1 MSPRLALSALAALLL
16 AACQVPVKPAA
27 VDPPEPVAVV
37 KVAPL
42 DGAPAATPSPSAS
55 PDEPAPAAAP
65 DPMDTGAEVF
75 DHLAS
80 RFSTPVCVKGQHNQA
95 WRRRYAGY
103 PVGFAR
109 NMEKVLPLLAFV
121 ATELERRELPA
132 EFALLPI
139 VESWYRPEAIGPGG
153 PAGMWQMIAS
163 TARGHGIRIQP
174 GYDGRL
180 SPVEATEAALD
191 HLDMLSDHFDGE
203 WRAMAMAY
211 NAGEYRILR
220 AFKASGDR
228 RVSGES
234 HLPRGL
240 SRTTYDYVA
249 KLHALACLLAHPER
263 HGLVLPREATFVP
276 LARFELPAGATSL
289 DQAALA
295 LGTDGATL
303 RRLNPA
309 YRQGRV
315 AAGVPRTVLAPATPV
330 ALLARQ
336 NAPASAPEPAAGAP
350 AADSAREHRVRRGD
364 TLSRIARQYGVDL
377 RQLYRLNRLN
387 GRSILQPGQVLRID
401 P

>member
-1 MSPRLALSALAALLL
+1 MSRRLALPALAALLL
-16 AACQVPVKPAA
+16 AGCQVPVKPD
-27 VDPPEPVAVV
+27 VVEPPEPVAVV

-42 DGAPAATPSPSAS
+42 DGAPAPAPETS
-55 PDEPAPAAAP
+55 EPAPEKPAKP

-80 RFSTPVCVKGQHNQA
+80 RFSAPVCVKGQHNQA

-103 PVGFAR
+103 PAGFAR
-109 NMEKVLPLLAFV
+109 NMEKVLPLMAYV

-132 EFALLPI
+132 EFALIPI

-220 AFKASGDR
+220 ALKASGDR

-234 HLPRGL
+234 QLPRGL

-249 KLHALACLLAHPER
+249 KLHALACLLARPER

-276 LARFELPAGATSL
+276 LARFELPAGAGSL
-289 DQAALA
+289 DQAALS

-330 ALLARQ
+330 ALLARE
-336 NAPASAPEPAAGAP
+336 SAPTAANAPAAGAT
-350 AADSAREHRVRRGD
+350 ASETREHRVRRGD

>member
-1 MSPRLALSALAALLL
+1 MKSRLALPWLATLLL
-16 AACQVPVKPAA
+16 AACQVPVKPDAA
-27 VDPPEPVAVV
+27 DPPEPVSVV

-42 DGAPAATPSPSAS
+42 DGAPDA
-55 PDEPAPAAAP
+55 PAPAPAPPAAP
-65 DPMDTGAEVF
+65 AEAAPPEPMDTGAEVF

-80 RFSTPVCVKGQHNQA
+80 RFSAPVCVKGQHNQA

-103 PVGFAR
+103 PAGFAR
-109 NMEKVLPLLAFV
+109 NMEKVLPLLAYV
-121 ATELERRELPA
+121 ATEVDRRGLPA
-132 EFALLPI
+132 EFALIPI

-180 SPVEATEAALD
+180 SPVEATDAALD
-191 HLDMLSDHFDGE
+191 HLEMLAGHFDGE

-234 HLPRGL
+234 QLPRGL

-249 KLHALACLLAHPER
+249 KLHALSCLLARPER
-263 HGLVLPREATFVP
+263 HGLVLPRETAFVP
-276 LARFELPAGATSL
+276 LARFELPAGAGSL
-289 DQAALA
+289 EQAALA

-303 RRLNPA
+303 RRLNPS
-309 YRQGRV
+309 YRQGRI
-315 AAGVPRTVLAPATPV
+315 AAGVPRVVLAPATPV
-330 ALLARQ
+330 ALLASA
-336 NAPASAPEPAAGAP
+336 NAPAAATAAGVETP
-350 AADSAREHRVRRGD
+350 GSETREHRVRRGD